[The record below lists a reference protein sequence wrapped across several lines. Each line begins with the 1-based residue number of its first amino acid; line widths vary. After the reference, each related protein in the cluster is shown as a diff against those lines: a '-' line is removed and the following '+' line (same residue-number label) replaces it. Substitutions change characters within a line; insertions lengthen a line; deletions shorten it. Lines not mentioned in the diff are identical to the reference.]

1 MMHNDEKDRY
11 RNNSVIAKYDYKFSD
26 KFKFKSNL
34 RYTDTYLQYDK
45 VIDTATATHDEEVSM
60 FWD

>member
-26 KFKFKSNL
+26 KLKFK
-34 RYTDTYLQYDK
+34 R
-45 VIDTATATHDEEVSM
+45 
-60 FWD
+60 